1 VSIAELPAREARA
14 PQARLS
20 DAELRRL
27 IEARLIAW
35 RRIVA
40 NTKTL
45 GQMDPAE
52 RFAFDADS
60 RMYCS
65 TEASIVA
72 ELRQRENG
80 EIRHKGRR
88 WLVVGNQLVSRPNG
102 DRVLSGPR
110 SPRHSDQGTATRPD
124 PIPKNRSA
132 KPERASSHASSPA

>member
-1 VSIAELPAREARA
+1 VSVAELPAREARA

-27 IEARLIAW
+27 IDARLIAW

-88 WLVVGNQLVSRPNG
+88 WLVLGNQLVSRPIG
-102 DRVLSGPR
+102 DRVMSGPGPLR
-110 SPRHSDQGTATRPD
+110 RSDQGTATRLD
-124 PIPKNRSA
+124 PIPKSRPA
-132 KPERASSHASSPA
+132 RPGRAPSQASSPP